1 MATSKVARH
10 PRGKTGVPDS
20 FPYAALSQTAKVAKQ
35 IQPQARAVRR
45 YGLFAVA
52 VVRGAVCRLCTQL
65 AKQTDPRKRRKNP
78 CPAGTSLRFLKT
90 YFACAHAAR
99 PWQRN
104 AGRPPQRQF
113 SPPSFPLQRACE
125 NTTRRGLPLPV
136 PVPSGEAPDTSRV
149 SRAARESRTGVV
161 Q

>member
-20 FPYAALSQTAKVAKQ
+20 FPYAALLQTAKVAKP
-35 IQPQARAVRR
+35 IQPAARAVRGC
-45 YGLFAVA
+45 GLFPVA
-52 VVRGAVCRLCTQL
+52 VVRGAVCRRRTQ
-65 AKQTDPRKRRKNP
+65 QTKLTDQWKRRKNP

-99 PWQRN
+99 LWQRN

-125 NTTRRGLPLPV
+125 NTTRRGLPLPA

-149 SRAARESRTGVV
+149 SKGGVCSRTGVV